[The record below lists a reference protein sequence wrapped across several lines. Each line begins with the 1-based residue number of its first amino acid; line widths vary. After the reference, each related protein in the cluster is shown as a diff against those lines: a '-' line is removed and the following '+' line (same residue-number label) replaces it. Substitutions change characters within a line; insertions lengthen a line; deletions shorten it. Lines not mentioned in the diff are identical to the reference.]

1 MSTLEEVFREEWG
14 RLVATLVSLL
24 GDVELAEEAAQE
36 AFAIAAARWGV
47 DGVPEHPRAWLV
59 RTARNRAIDRIRR
72 HRSLVEK
79 TRLLELEIT
88 RAAESDPSSWSDDRL
103 ALLFTCCH
111 PSLGVDAQV
120 ALTLRALGGLSTEA
134 IARAF
139 LVPEATMA
147 QRLVRAKKKIKAAAI
162 PFRVPPPH
170 LLPERLDAV
179 LAVIYLI
186 FNEGYGRQNE
196 LAAEAL
202 WLGRALVSLMPDESE
217 VHGLFAMMLLHDSRR
232 DARVR
237 DGELVL
243 LADQNRGLWDQ
254 VEIEAGRVEIES
266 AALLG
271 GRGPYVLQGA
281 IALLYAQDHPDNI
294 QIAALYGE
302 LAASTN
308 LPVVLLNRAVAIAEV
323 EGPELGLSLIEGL
336 PLEDYRY
343 FHSARAELLRRSGK
357 APLAI
362 LAFRRALALS
372 SDDIERRYLER
383 QIAEVADLARG

>member
-36 AFAIAAARWGV
+36 AFAIAAARWEV

-79 TRLLELEIT
+79 TRLLELEMT
-88 RAAESDPSSWSDDRL
+88 RTAETDPSSWSDDRL

-281 IALLYAQDHPDNI
+281 IALLYAQDHPDSL

-308 LPVVLLNRAVAIAEV
+308 SPVVLLNRAVAIAEV

-383 QIAEVADLARG
+383 QIAEVADLACG